1 MCRFIDVNRL
11 LSPYIQISKQE
22 SIRSSE
28 SKINYV
34 IQLKHVLELVPP
46 LRSCMEECQAP
57 LTKAYYQGLTDSR
70 FEAILENISKVY
82 YIINLVTTLHSAIDV

>member
-22 SIRSSE
+22 NIRCSE
-28 SKINYV
+28 SKIIYV

-70 FEAILENISKVY
+70 FEAILENISKVC
-82 YIINLVTTLHSAIDV
+82 IVDLFITLHSTMDV